1 MRTWRWATASAPSS
15 MLCVL
20 PSARSGRGH
29 AAHRNRT
36 GGRGVRIEPGALRQR
51 FVRGEVPVMREHRH
65 QLRDDGAFQTE
76 MRVGIGVR
84 AGQRGDEGG
93 AHVHAAGEAHPPVH
107 HQYLAVAA
115 QVGVGHAQHAQR
127 IGHEARHRHAAAPA
141 CARWAGA
148 NSASRWRRSA
158 RAPARRAVLRSA
170 PAPSRGRWGRCRRY
184 SSASPPRGWRHGSPA
199 AWPGRL
205 RRRRP
210 AAGPRCPSSRKRLT
224 WSPSTLSEAN
234 CGPEIGATSTGAVST
249 CAASSSMAS
258 SRCCDTRLADA
269 VDAATT

>member
-1 MRTWRWATASAPSS
+1 MSTTTPRRRGQRADQGLVRQEVGRLDAHVALGHRQRAQHVVRAAQRAVGARGHSAPESNRR
-15 MLCVL
+15 
-20 PSARSGRGH
+20 ARRQDRTRG
-29 AAHRNRT
+29 AA
-36 GGRGVRIEPGALRQR
+36 AR

-158 RAPARRAVLRSA
+158 RAPARRAHVLRSA

-210 AAGPRCPSSRKRLT
+210 AGPRCPSSRKRLT
-224 WSPSTLSEAN
+224 WSPA
-234 CGPEIGATSTGAVST
+234 P
-249 CAASSSMAS
+249 
-258 SRCCDTRLADA
+258 
-269 VDAATT
+269 